1 MANIRLA
8 DPSRDARQVAAIY
21 YPYVINT
28 HITFE
33 YVPPNGSVIASR
45 MKSQQEKF
53 PWLVCEHERELM
65 GFAYGSSFRS
75 QQAYD
80 WSVETTIYVREAAHN
95 LGIGSALYETL
106 IKCLRLQGYM
116 SAVGVIALPN
126 EPSVSLHN
134 KFGYKEIGI
143 LPDAG
148 YKPGSWYDVAIW
160 RLELNEAS
168 PTPEKIVSIDDITN
182 TLDFDKILET
192 GSSKISI

>member
-8 DPSRDARQVAAIY
+8 NPLKDARQVAAIY

-33 YVPPNGSVIASR
+33 YVPPNGSVITSR
-45 MKSQQEKF
+45 MKSRQEKF
-53 PWLVCEHERELM
+53 PWLVCEHEGELM

-106 IKCLRLQGYM
+106 IECLRFQGYM

-126 EPSVSLHN
+126 EASVSLHN
-134 KFGYKEIGI
+134 KFGYKEIGV

-148 YKPGSWYDVAIW
+148 YKSGSWYDVGIW
-160 RLELNEAS
+160 RLELKEAS
-168 PTPEKIVSIDDITN
+168 PTPEEIIPIDHIIN
-182 TLDFDKILET
+182 TLDFARTLEKV
-192 GSSKISI
+192 SSKIEI

>member
-1 MANIRLA
+1 MVNIRLA

-143 LPDAG
+143 MPNAG

-168 PTPEKIVSIDDITN
+168 PTPEKIVSIGDITN
-182 TLDFDKILET
+182 TLDFAKILET
-192 GSSKISI
+192 ESYKISI

>member
-33 YVPPNGSVIASR
+33 YVPPDGSVIASR

-65 GFAYGSSFRS
+65 GFAYGSPFRS

-80 WSVETTIYVREAAHN
+80 WSVETTIYVRESAHN

-134 KFGYKEIGI
+134 KFGYKKIGI
-143 LPDAG
+143 LPNAG
-148 YKPGSWYDVAIW
+148 YKSGSWYDVAIW
-160 RLELNEAS
+160 RLELEEAS

-182 TLDFDKILET
+182 TLDFAKILET
-192 GSSKISI
+192 ESYKISI

>member
-8 DPSRDARQVAAIY
+8 NPLRDARQVAAIY
-21 YPYVINT
+21 YTYVINT

-33 YVPPNGSVIASR
+33 YVPPDGSVITSR

-53 PWLVCEHERELM
+53 PWLVCEHEGELM

-106 IKCLRLQGYM
+106 IECLRLQGYM

-126 EPSVSLHN
+126 EQSGSLHN

-148 YKPGSWYDVAIW
+148 YKSGSWYDVGIW
-160 RLELNEAS
+160 RLELKETS
-168 PTPEKIVSIDDITN
+168 PTPEKIISIDHITN
-182 TLDFDKILET
+182 TLDFAKILAT
-192 GSSKISI
+192 GSSKIAL

>member
-33 YVPPNGSVIASR
+33 YVPPDGSVIASR

-65 GFAYGSSFRS
+65 GFAYGSPFRS

-80 WSVETTIYVREAAHN
+80 WSVETTIYVRESAHN

-143 LPDAG
+143 LPNAG
-148 YKPGSWYDVAIW
+148 YKSGSWYDVAIW
-160 RLELNEAS
+160 RLELEEAS

-182 TLDFDKILET
+182 TLDFAKILET
-192 GSSKISI
+192 ESYKISI

>member
-1 MANIRLA
+1 MVNIRFA
-8 DPSRDARQVAAIY
+8 DPSRDARQGAAIY

-134 KFGYKEIGI
+134 KFGDKEIGI

-148 YKPGSWYDVAIW
+148 YKSGSWYDVGIW
-160 RLELNEAS
+160 RLELKETS
-168 PTPEKIVSIDDITN
+168 PKPEKIISIDHITN
-182 TLDFDKILET
+182 TLDFAKILT
-192 GSSKISI
+192 NGSSKIDI

>member
-1 MANIRLA
+1 MVNIRLA

-33 YVPPNGSVIASR
+33 YVPPDGSVIASR

-65 GFAYGSSFRS
+65 GFAYGSPFRS

-80 WSVETTIYVREAAHN
+80 WSVETTIYVRESAHN

-148 YKPGSWYDVAIW
+148 YKSGSWYDVAIW
-160 RLELNEAS
+160 RLELEEAS

-182 TLDFDKILET
+182 TLDFAKILET
-192 GSSKISI
+192 ESYKISI

>member
-33 YVPPNGSVIASR
+33 YVPPDGSVIASR

-65 GFAYGSSFRS
+65 GFAYGSPFRS

-80 WSVETTIYVREAAHN
+80 WSVETTIYVRESAHN

-148 YKPGSWYDVAIW
+148 YKSGSWYDVGIW
-160 RLELNEAS
+160 RLELKETS
-168 PTPEKIVSIDDITN
+168 PTPEKIISIDHITN
-182 TLDFDKILET
+182 TLDFAKILAT
-192 GSSKISI
+192 GSSKIAL

>member
-1 MANIRLA
+1 MVNIRLA

-116 SAVGVIALPN
+116 SAVGIIALPN

-148 YKPGSWYDVAIW
+148 YKSGSWYDVAIW
-160 RLELNEAS
+160 RLKLNEAS

-182 TLDFDKILET
+182 TLEFDKILET

>member
-1 MANIRLA
+1 MVNIRLA

-33 YVPPNGSVIASR
+33 YAPPNGSVIASR

-126 EPSVSLHN
+126 APSVSLHN

-160 RLELNEAS
+160 RLKLNEAS
-168 PTPEKIVSIDDITN
+168 PTPEKIISIEHITN
-182 TLDFDKILET
+182 TLDFAKILAT
-192 GSSKISI
+192 GSSKIAL

>member
-1 MANIRLA
+1 MVNIRLA

-33 YVPPNGSVIASR
+33 YAPPNGSVIASR

-160 RLELNEAS
+160 RLKLNEAS

-182 TLDFDKILET
+182 TLNFDKILET

>member
-1 MANIRLA
+1 MVNIRLA

-182 TLDFDKILET
+182 TLDFAKILET
-192 GSSKISI
+192 GSSTISI

>member
-8 DPSRDARQVAAIY
+8 NPLRDARQVAAIY

-33 YVPPNGSVIASR
+33 YVPPDGSVITSR

-53 PWLVCEHERELM
+53 PWLVCEHEGELM

-134 KFGYKEIGI
+134 KFGYKKIGI

-148 YKPGSWYDVAIW
+148 YKSGSWYGVAIW
-160 RLELNEAS
+160 RLELKETS

>member
-8 DPSRDARQVAAIY
+8 NPLRDARQVAAIY

-148 YKPGSWYDVAIW
+148 YKSGSWYDVGIW
-160 RLELNEAS
+160 RLELKETS
-168 PTPEKIVSIDDITN
+168 PKPEKIISIDHITN
-182 TLDFDKILET
+182 TLDFAKILAT
-192 GSSKISI
+192 GSSKIAL

>member
-8 DPSRDARQVAAIY
+8 NPLRDASQVAAIY

-28 HITFE
+28 PITFE

-143 LPDAG
+143 LPAAG

-168 PTPEKIVSIDDITN
+168 PTPETIVSIDEQTK
-182 TLDFDKILET
+182 TLDYDKILEH

>member
-1 MANIRLA
+1 MVNIRLA

-80 WSVETTIYVREAAHN
+80 WSIETTIYVREAAHN

-148 YKPGSWYDVAIW
+148 YKSGSWYDVAIW

-182 TLDFDKILET
+182 TLDFAKILET
-192 GSSKISI
+192 GSSRICI

>member
-33 YVPPNGSVIASR
+33 YVPPDGSVIASR

-65 GFAYGSSFRS
+65 GFAYGSPFRS

-80 WSVETTIYVREAAHN
+80 WSVETTIYVRESAHN

-148 YKPGSWYDVAIW
+148 YKSGSWYDVAIW
-160 RLELNEAS
+160 RLELEEAS

-182 TLDFDKILET
+182 TLDFAKILET
-192 GSSKISI
+192 ESYKISI

>member
-8 DPSRDARQVAAIY
+8 DPSSDARQVAAIY

-33 YVPPNGSVIASR
+33 YVPPDGSVIASR

-148 YKPGSWYDVAIW
+148 YKSGSWYDVAIW
-160 RLELNEAS
+160 RLELKEAS

-182 TLDFDKILET
+182 TLDFAKILET
-192 GSSKISI
+192 ESYKIRI

>member
-1 MANIRLA
+1 MVNIRLA

-33 YVPPNGSVIASR
+33 YAPPNGSVIASR

-106 IKCLRLQGYM
+106 IKCIRLQGYM

-126 EPSVSLHN
+126 EPRVSLHN

-160 RLELNEAS
+160 RLKLNEAS

>member
-33 YVPPNGSVIASR
+33 YVPPDGSVIASR

-65 GFAYGSSFRS
+65 GFAYGSPFRS

-80 WSVETTIYVREAAHN
+80 WSVETTIYVRESAHN

-148 YKPGSWYDVAIW
+148 YKSGSWYDVAIC
-160 RLELNEAS
+160 RLELKEAS

-182 TLDFDKILET
+182 TLDFAKILET
-192 GSSKISI
+192 ESYKISI